1 MEDQKLIFN
10 DTEYKIEDLTDKAKY
25 CVSQIENI
33 EQKIKQLNF
42 ELDQLTASKTQFIS
56 ALSSELEE
64 SK

>member
-25 CVSQIENI
+25 CVSQIGNI